1 VLIVWS
7 KDVIKG
13 IAKRFGKSV
22 SSSAHAQI
30 RGMLSYKSPI
40 SGTTFVED
48 DSKYSTKTCSECGS
62 LSGPSGFAGLSVRQ
76 WRCSACGADHDRD
89 VNAARN
95 TLFAG
100 AGCAH
105 EELAYV

>member
-1 VLIVWS
+1 
-7 KDVIKG
+7 
-13 IAKRFGKSV
+13 
-22 SSSAHAQI
+22 
-30 RGMLSYKSPI
+30 MLSYKMPK
-40 SGTTFVED
+40 SGGTFIEVA
-48 DSKYSTKTCSECGS
+48 SKYSTKTCNECGNPT
-62 LSGPSGFAGLSVRQ
+62 GPTGLAGLSVRQ
-76 WRCSACGADHDRD
+76 WRCSACGAEHDRD

>member
-1 VLIVWS
+1 VCGAQHDRDINAAINTLAAAAGCAVEVTLMVAVQESQTSSLGASIV
-7 KDVIKG
+7 
-13 IAKRFGKSV
+13 GKAMAS
-22 SSSAHAQI
+22 
-30 RGMLSYKSPI
+30 
-40 SGTTFVED
+40 
-48 DSKYSTKTCSECGS
+48 
-62 LSGPSGFAGLSVRQ
+62 
-76 WRCSACGADHDRD
+76 SACGAEHDRD